1 MSEDLLKLMRGI
13 VNVRNYKNESISED
27 ILTKLYTAFA
37 AGPTTMS
44 SQAGELL
51 LISDK
56 EKRNKLVEATLNPYL
71 TKDSY
76 GAQSW
81 LLNAPFVCVVLV
93 EKRRAVARVGEQGLS
108 IAKQEVNASIQNF
121 RLLAQ
126 SLGLSTA
133 CVREFDQDQLK
144 ENLDLPW
151 YVMPVAILIAGYS
164 DVKAEEPPRLSVSE
178 IVSEEVWI

>member
-13 VNVRNYKNESISED
+13 VNVRNYKNESISAD

-37 AGPTTMS
+37 AGPTTMKLR
-44 SQAGELL
+44 QAGELL
-51 LISDK
+51 LICTKK
-56 EKRNKLVEATLNPYL
+56 ERNKLVEATLNPYL

-108 IAKQEVNASIQNF
+108 IAKQGERFDSEFPVTCPIPWF
-121 RLLAQ
+121 VY
-126 SLGLSTA
+126 GLCS
-133 CVREFDQDQLK
+133 
-144 ENLDLPW
+144 
-151 YVMPVAILIAGYS
+151 
-164 DVKAEEPPRLSVSE
+164 
-178 IVSEEVWI
+178 